1 MTALVLAV
9 VLAGTAPLPG
19 ERESVMPA
27 LRPVVS
33 ALEDED
39 VARAEALIAPIVKAR
54 GQDRA
59 VMTVAGLVRY
69 FEQRYGEAV
78 ELLEKGG
85 FPTGGLDYLALSR
98 AARDVTKAH
107 ARAEGEHFIVSYPK
121 GKDEVLVPY
130 VLDALE
136 AQRKALQD
144 DLGWAAPGKVVVE
157 ILNDTREL
165 ARLSTLTDEEIKTS
179 GTIALCKFN
188 KLMIVSPK
196 ALVKGYDWLDTA
208 AHEYTHYVVTA
219 RTRNNTPIWLHEGLA
234 KYSETRWRGPGGEL
248 SAASAGLLREALRK
262 GELVTFAQMHPS
274 MAKLP
279 SQEAA
284 ALAFAEVALAVEYL
298 EDKGGRPL
306 MNRILDLVQQGTSAE
321 QAVARALGVTFDGF
335 LADWKRYMAAR
346 PQPEGGDHVAEKL
359 RFKGDPKHGGAHS
372 EWAEIPDERA
382 RGFARLG
389 EIFRERGRWDAARIE
404 YGKAVSRVGKG
415 IAVLS
420 DKFALAAMMSGHDD
434 RDREAH
440 HRPARGRRSAAGRAV
455 RARLTAVRRR
465 ARPRQDAADLDAR
478 RGAQPVVPPHPVHA
492 RPHAGRHHRH
502 RRPRGGPHHRPP
514 RLPLHQGAG
523 LRQPRPRRRDQPHAA
538 QDAGGAAAG
547 DAGVPR
553 HRGRHDRYELPLP
566 FLVFATQNPIEQ
578 EGTYPLPE
586 AQLDRFMFQVD
597 VDYPSEAGRG
607 RDRPPADERSP
618 ARAGARAVAAADHAA
633 PGSRAPRAGRR
644 SRRQVRGRARARHAP
659 DLAEPRRRSSARP
672 CRGAPGRAR
681 RSS

>member
-1 MTALVLAV
+1 MRAIARVALV
-9 VLAGTAPLPG
+9 VLALNAPLSPALSPLARG
-19 ERESVMPA
+19 EGVSSSPSPWKGEGRESSVMPA
-27 LRPVVS
+27 LRQVVS

-39 VARAEALIAPIVKAR
+39 VVRAEALIAPIVKAR

-69 FEQRYGEAV
+69 YQQRYGEAA

-98 AARDVTKAH
+98 AARDVTKNH
-107 ARAEGEHFIVSYPK
+107 ARAESEHFIVSYPK

-144 DLGWAAPGKVVVE
+144 DLGWAAPGKVVIE

-219 RTRNNTPIWLHEGLA
+219 RTRNSTPIWLHEGLA

-306 MNRILDLVQQGTSAE
+306 MNRILDLVQQGSTAE

-346 PQPEGGDHVAEKL
+346 PLPEAGAHTEEKL

-372 EWAEIPDERA
+372 EWSEIPDERA
-382 RGFARLG
+382 RGFARMG
-389 EIFRERGRWDAARIE
+389 EIFRERGRWGAARIE
-404 YGKAVSRVGKG
+404 YGKAVARVGKG

-420 DKFALAAMMSGHDD
+420 DKYALAAMMSGHDD
-434 RDREAH
+434 EA
-440 HRPARGRRSAAGRAV
+440 RSALVEALRRHPQYAALHLHL
-455 RARLTAVRRR
+455 ARLHVKTKAWVE
-465 ARPRQDAADLDAR
+465 AK
-478 RGAQPVVPPHPVHA
+478 GALLQANATDPFDPEI
-492 RPHAGRHHRH
+492 HAG
-502 RRPRGGPHHRPP
+502 
-514 RLPLHQGAG
+514 LAVVDEAL
-523 LRQPRPRRRDQPHAA
+523 
-538 QDAGGAAAG
+538 G
-547 DAGVPR
+547 DAGAASR
-553 HRGRHDRYELPLP
+553 EKR
-566 FLVFATQNPIEQ
+566 F
-578 EGTYPLPE
+578 
-586 AQLDRFMFQVD
+586 AQLLT
-597 VDYPSEAGRG
+597 
-607 RDRPPADERSP
+607 
-618 ARAGARAVAAADHAA
+618 H
-633 PGSRAPRAGRR
+633 
-644 SRRQVRGRARARHAP
+644 
-659 DLAEPRRRSSARP
+659 
-672 CRGAPGRAR
+672 
-681 RSS
+681 